1 MADIFTG
8 KVAIDEGSNASCS
21 ATAINKRVS
30 RALLKLGAIASVI
43 GCFAALGYAQPAS
56 DQPVQAWLDGP
67 HMLGDWGG
75 ERTKLENM
83 GIDFS
88 FISVNDFLADGK
100 GSEANW
106 SRVRGTMD
114 IDFGRLE
121 LVPGLTFHITALWQ
135 AGGNMGTYIGSIANP
150 SSLVSADTTR
160 LDSWW
165 FQQALLDN
173 KLYVRLGQFAG
184 LDFYGVQQDGASYI
198 LEPLGYAI
206 GNLFPADY
214 ESFDP
219 AGTPAAEVRVAPS
232 RHFYWK
238 SAIFAGNRN
247 PYRDDISGLNFKIK
261 DSPVIATE
269 IGYLLEPTP
278 SAIEKSYP
286 GTYKFGATTNPGP
299 FSDIVTSVR
308 GNVNYLLY
316 FMANQRIY
324 SPEAGSDRGLDVN
337 FAYDWTPG
345 AYTRNYSQLTAGF
358 RYHGVIPHRKR
369 DTLSA
374 GVVYSRISPELNQ
387 SFASLGLPLLGSE
400 KALEVNYA
408 LKATG
413 WLTLQP
419 VFQYYFDAGANPQ
432 GRNATVAGFRTTFN
446 L

>member
-1 MADIFTG
+1 MEDRF
-8 KVAIDEGSNASCS
+8 
-21 ATAINKRVS
+21 NKRVS
-30 RALLKLGAIASVI
+30 RGFRTLVI
-43 GCFAALGYAQPAS
+43 VPSLICCFGVLGYAQPTS
-56 DQPVQAWLDGP
+56 DQPLQSWLDGP
-67 HMLGDWGG
+67 YMLGDWGG
-75 ERTKLENM
+75 ERTKLANM
-83 GIDFS
+83 GITFS
-88 FISVNDFLADGK
+88 FISANDFLADTK
-100 GSEANW
+100 GDEANW

-121 LVPGLTFHITALWQ
+121 LVQGLTFHITALWQ

-150 SSLVSADTTR
+150 SSLVSADTMR

-173 KLYVRLGQFAG
+173 KLFVRLGQFAG

-219 AGTPAAEVRVAPS
+219 AGTPAAEVRVLPS
-232 RHFYWK
+232 KHFYWK

-247 PYRDDISGLNFKIK
+247 PYHDDISGLNFKIK

-269 IGYLLEPTP
+269 IGYLLDPTP
-278 SAIEKSYP
+278 SATGKSYP
-286 GTYKFGATTNPGP
+286 GTYKFGATTNPGL
-299 FSDIVTSVR
+299 FSDIVTGVR

-324 SPEAGSDRGLDVN
+324 RPETGSDRGLDLN

-358 RYHGVIPHRKR
+358 RYHGLIPRRER

-374 GVVYSRISPELNQ
+374 GVVSSRISPELNR
-387 SFASLGLPLLGSE
+387 SFASLGLPVLGSE
-400 KALEVNYA
+400 KAVEVNYA
-408 LKATG
+408 LKVTR
-413 WLTLQP
+413 WFTFQP
-419 VFQYYFDAGANPQ
+419 VIQYYFDAGASPH
-432 GRNATVAGFRTTFN
+432 GRNATVAGFRTTFS

>member
-1 MADIFTG
+1 MVETMC
-8 KVAIDEGSNASCS
+8 KSNFPQCLTTSFIPILFGCLAAS
-21 ATAINKRVS
+21 AH
-30 RALLKLGAIASVI
+30 
-43 GCFAALGYAQPAS
+43 AQTAS
-56 DQPVQAWLDGP
+56 DSPPTSWQDRPY
-67 HMLGDWGG
+67 MFGDWGG

-83 GIDFS
+83 GIKFS
-88 FISVNDFLADGK
+88 FLSVNDFLVNGK
-100 GSEANW
+100 GSDANW

-121 LVPGLTFHITALWQ
+121 LVQGLTFHITALWQ

-165 FQQALLDN
+165 FEQALLNN
-173 KLYVRLGQFAG
+173 KLFVRLGQFAG
-184 LDFYGVQQDGASYI
+184 LDFYGVQQDGGSYI
-198 LEPLGYAI
+198 MEPLGYAI

-219 AGTPAAEVRVAPS
+219 AGTPAAEVRVVPS
-232 RHFYWK
+232 KHFYWK

-247 PYRDDISGLNFKIK
+247 PYHDDVSGVNFKIK

-269 IGYLLEPTP
+269 VGYLFDPTP
-278 SAIEKSYP
+278 SATQKTYP

-299 FSDIVTSVR
+299 FSDMVTGVR

-324 SPEAGSDRGLDVN
+324 RPDVGSDRGLDVN

-358 RYHGVIPHRKR
+358 RYHGLIPHRER
-369 DTLSA
+369 DTFSA

-387 SFASLGLPLLGSE
+387 SLVSLGLPLLGSE
-400 KALEVNYA
+400 KAVEVNYA
-408 LKATG
+408 VKVTR
-413 WLTLQP
+413 WFTFQP
-419 VFQYYFDAGANPQ
+419 VFQYYFDAGANSQ
-432 GRNATVAGFRTTFN
+432 GRNATVAGFRTTFS

>member
-1 MADIFTG
+1 MF
-8 KVAIDEGSNASCS
+8 
-21 ATAINKRVS
+21 
-30 RALLKLGAIASVI
+30 
-43 GCFAALGYAQPAS
+43 
-56 DQPVQAWLDGP
+56 
-67 HMLGDWGG
+67 GDWGG

-83 GIDFS
+83 GIKFS
-88 FISVNDFLADGK
+88 FLSVNDFLVDGK
-100 GSEANW
+100 GSDANW

-121 LVPGLTFHITALWQ
+121 LVQGLTFHITALWQ
-135 AGGNMGTYIGSIANP
+135 GGGNMGTYIGSIANP

-165 FQQALLDN
+165 FEQALLDN
-173 KLYVRLGQFAG
+173 KLFVRLGQFAG
-184 LDFYGVQQDGASYI
+184 LDFYGVQQDGGSYI
-198 LEPLGYAI
+198 MEPLGYAI

-219 AGTPAAEVRVAPS
+219 AGTPAAEVRVVPS
-232 RHFYWK
+232 KHFYWK
-238 SAIFAGNRN
+238 SA
-247 PYRDDISGLNFKIK
+247 NFKIK

-269 IGYLLEPTP
+269 VGYLFDPTP
-278 SAIEKSYP
+278 SATQKTYP

-299 FSDIVTSVR
+299 FSDMVTGVR

-324 SPEAGSDRGLDVN
+324 RPDVGSDRGLDVN

-358 RYHGVIPHRKR
+358 RYHGLIPHRER
-369 DTLSA
+369 DTFSA

-387 SFASLGLPLLGSE
+387 SLVSLGLPLLGSE
-400 KALEVNYA
+400 KAVEVNYA
-408 LKATG
+408 VKVTR
-413 WLTLQP
+413 WFTFQP
-419 VFQYYFDAGANPQ
+419 VFQYYFDAGANPK
-432 GRNATVAGFRTTFN
+432 GRNATVAGFRTTFS